1 MRNFFCSI
9 GETLRAKKGVF
20 VGLILLS
27 VLAIVLAVVSAV
39 NLNGSVL
46 PVDLSNIA
54 FIKFLRGE
62 CGFLFLIVGSVLNLL
77 IFYFAIV
84 LSCSKKFLFPLAI
97 LFYLYFVYCQA
108 LIFTSILLIY
118 GLLNAL
124 IILVLLLIYLL
135 VAFFVFM
142 LILLCLFEACTCGFG
157 CFFKPSEC
165 NLVYLTII
173 LFVATLIFCVLES
186 ILKSFVIL
194 LVF

>member
-20 VGLILLS
+20 VSLI
-27 VLAIVLAVVSAV
+27 VLTIVAIVLAVVSAV

-46 PVDLSNIA
+46 PIDLSNIA
-54 FIKFLRGE
+54 FIRFLRGN
-62 CGFLFLIVGSVLNLL
+62 CGFLFLIVSSVLNLL

-84 LSCSKKFLFPLAI
+84 LCCSKKFLFPLAI
-97 LFYLYFVYCQA
+97 LFYLYFVYSQA
-108 LIFTSILLIY
+108 LIFTSVLLIY

-124 IILVLLLIYLL
+124 IILVLLLAYLL
-135 VAFFVFM
+135 VVFFVFIM
-142 LILLCLFEACTCGFG
+142 ILLCLFEACPSGLG

-165 NLVYLTII
+165 NLTYLT
-173 LFVATLIFCVLES
+173 LVLVVATLIFCVLES